1 MNEKEFKKTHFG
13 GNLNNFFFCYSTTPC
28 IHTGIDITFG
38 PLVNICKTTIEGK
51 II

>member
-13 GNLNNFFFCYSTTPC
+13 GNLNNFFFCYSYSTTPG
-28 IHTGIDITFG
+28 TGIDITFG